1 MANVI
6 ALQLTQRKFVAI
18 QFYLYGSDFFP
29 IVSYSFH
36 STATKFLQ
44 HRFSSVRLSKHLIL
58 ENVRTCGLIKINSF
72 AAKAYSH
79 CYSMNLQAGLGRIA
93 IFFEGMFNDIT
104 VLAPSIDK
112 YLIHLL
118 DCNRHDYICLPQLIT
133 RPNLLYRYVDIKT
146 LDLAY
151 GSWSLI
157 VPLPWYFIR
166 PISICWNSYLAW
178 GNKPGEMH

>member
-6 ALQLTQRKFVAI
+6 TLQLTQRKFVAV
-18 QFYLYGSDFFP
+18 QFYLWFRFFSQCFTLIP
-29 IVSYSFH
+29 QH
-36 STATKFLQ
+36 ATKFLQ
-44 HRFSSVRLSKHLIL
+44 HRFRSVWLSTHVIL
-58 ENVRTCGLIKINSF
+58 ETVRTCGLIKINSF

-79 CYSMNLQAGLGRIA
+79 CYFMNLQAGLGRIA
-93 IFFEGMFNDIT
+93 IFFSAMFNDIT

-112 YLIHLL
+112 YSIHLL
-118 DCNRHDYICLPQLIT
+118 DCNRHDYICLPQLIK

-157 VPLPWYFIR
+157 VLLPWYFIR

-178 GNKPGEMH
+178 ENKPGEMH

>member
-18 QFYLYGSDFFP
+18 QFCLYGSDFFP

-44 HRFSSVRLSKHLIL
+44 HRFSSVQLSKHLIL

-93 IFFEGMFNDIT
+93 RFFEGMFNDIT

-151 GSWSLI
+151 GSWNLI

>member
-1 MANVI
+1 MI

-18 QFYLYGSDFFP
+18 QFCLYGSDFFP

-44 HRFSSVRLSKHLIL
+44 HRFSSVQLSKHLIL

-93 IFFEGMFNDIT
+93 RFFEGMFNDIT

-118 DCNRHDYICLPQLIT
+118 DCNRHDYICLPQLIK

-151 GSWSLI
+151 GS
-157 VPLPWYFIR
+157 
-166 PISICWNSYLAW
+166 
-178 GNKPGEMH
+178 